1 MLVDSHCHLD
11 MLDYDKLGLDMDGV
25 IEAAKAQGVERI
37 LTIGV
42 DLQHAQRVIDIAN
55 QYEQVFASVGLHP
68 SEKVDVEPTIDDF
81 LPFATQAK
89 VIAIGEMGLDYYY
102 NDSGL
107 ENQRERFRQQIRL
120 AREVNKPI
128 IIHTRQAPED
138 TITIMR
144 EEGAEQVGGVMHC
157 FTESIELAQQ
167 ALELGFY
174 ISFSGIVTFK
184 NAQNVRDVLD
194 IVPLDRILVETDAP
208 YLTPVPYRGKPNQP
222 GHVSYVAAKVAE
234 LKQVDVE
241 TLASI
246 TTANFQRCFFRG

>member
-1 MLVDSHCHLD
+1 VLVDSHCHLD
-11 MLDYDKLGLDMDGV
+11 MLDYDKLGLDLDGV
-25 IEAAKAQGVERI
+25 IAAAKAQGVERI

-55 QYEQVFASVGLHP
+55 QYDEVFASVGLHP
-68 SEKVDVEPTIDDF
+68 SEKVDVEPTIEDF
-81 LPFATQAK
+81 LPLATQSK

-241 TLASI
+241 TLAST

>member
-11 MLDYDKLGLDMDGV
+11 MLDYDKLGLDLDGV
-25 IEAAKAQGVERI
+25 IAAAKAQGVERI

-55 QYEQVFASVGLHP
+55 QYDEVFASVGLHP
-68 SEKVDVEPTIDDF
+68 SEKVDVEPTIEDF
-81 LPFATQAK
+81 LPLATQSK

-241 TLASI
+241 TLAST